1 MESVKV
7 QNRLWA
13 LPCFEAPVIQKKEE
27 KEKKKKEEEEAEKYQ
42 NCIKNCGI
50 F

>member
-7 QNRLWA
+7 QNRLCA
-13 LPCFEAPVIQKKEE
+13 YPCSETKEKGE
-27 KEKKKKEEEEAEKYQ
+27 KEKRKKEEEKEAKKYQ
-42 NCIKNCGI
+42 ICMKNCGI